1 MHKTTNVLE
10 SMAKSVHPRAK
21 ASIREITGAESKK
34 EARKAIEV
42 CTSEFGAKWPG
53 SRQAGLAMIYKLMEA
68 AEGRWRKHGTFHCH
82 LRARTADV

>member
-1 MHKTTNVLE
+1 VPRWSAWVHKTTNVLE

-34 EARKAIEV
+34 EARRAIEA

-53 SRQAGLAMIYKLMEA
+53 SRQAGLAMIYKLPK
-68 AEGRWRKHGTFHCH
+68 GGGGCIVRSIVT
-82 LRARTADV
+82 